1 MEWIIRRIVRYVDW
15 SEVNTILELA
25 HDEVIGDKG
34 DIKDFVIFHKRFV
47 HLMRNKLNPLLALEI
62 SVNEYRGV
70 REFKPI
76 LLQYQ
81 TFILDRI

>member
-25 HDEVIGDKG
+25 HDEVIGDKE

-47 HLMRNKLNPLLALEI
+47 YLMRNKLNPLLALEI